1 MDIGA
6 TAIKKCPF
14 QDRVI
19 EYVSLSKAGFLLA
32 SQCPL
37 RSTAIPP
44 HEYCIVTALRMA
56 STAEES
62 GPAVGLD
69 AKPFDPI
76 AHCCPDCGEPQGA
89 RRKIVEVDTVMLN
102 PGHDRWPDCR
112 GFV

>member
-1 MDIGA
+1 MDIGTTA
-6 TAIKKCPF
+6 TKKCPF

-19 EYVSLSKAGFLLA
+19 EYVPLSKTGFLLA

-37 RSTAIPP
+37 RSTAI
-44 HEYCIVTALRMA
+44 HSREYCIATALRMA
-56 STAEES
+56 SMAQMS

-69 AKPFDPI
+69 AKPFHPI
-76 AHCCPDCGEPQGA
+76 AHCRPDCGEPQGA

-102 PGHDRWPDCR
+102 PGHDRWPDGR